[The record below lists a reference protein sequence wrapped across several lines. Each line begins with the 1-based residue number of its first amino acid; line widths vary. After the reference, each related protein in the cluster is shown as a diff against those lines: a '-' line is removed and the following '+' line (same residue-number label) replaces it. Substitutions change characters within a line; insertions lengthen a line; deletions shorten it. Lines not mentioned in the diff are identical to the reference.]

1 MTTLTP
7 GSNDWL
13 AQVREPIIEQRA
25 KSSTLIITSGAIA
38 LAKIIFLTNSGRTP
52 AQVTR

>member
-13 AQVREPIIEQRA
+13 AQVREPIIDPARE
-25 KSSTLIITSGAIA
+25 IIDPHITSGAIA